1 MSGKRYPEEFKI
13 EAVKQVVDRGY
24 SVSSVATRLDITTHS
39 LYAWIKKYGP
49 DSSTNKEQSDAQAE
63 ILRLQKGLKRVTDE
77 RDILKKP
84 RGVLR
89 KAVRLRYAFI
99 RDNTHCWPVRLLCRV
114 LDVHPS
120 GFYAWLQQPH
130 SQREQANQ
138 MLTGQI
144 KQFWLESGCVYG
156 YRKIHLDLRD
166 TGQQCGVNRVWRLMK
181 RAGIKAQVGYRSP
194 RARKGE
200 DSIVAPDRLQRQFNP
215 DAPDE
220 RWVTDI
226 TYIRTH
232 EGWLYLAVV
241 VDLFS
246 RKVIGWSMQPRMT
259 KEIVLNALLMALW
272 RRNPQKAV
280 LVHSDQGSQ
289 YTSYEWQ
296 SFLKSHGL
304 EGSMSRRGNCH
315 DNAVAESFFQ
325 LLKRER
331 IKKKIYGTREE
342 ARSDIFDYIEMF
354 YNSKRRHGSSDK
366 MPPTEYENR
375 YYRRLE
381 SV

>member
-1 MSGKRYPEEFKI
+1 MSEENKYTFENEEYRKTYWHTCSHVLAQAVKRLWPEVKLAIGPSIDGGFYYDLDAPFAFTQENLAQI
-13 EAVKQVVDRGY
+13 EA
-24 SVSSVATRLDITTHS
+24 
-39 LYAWIKKYGP
+39 
-49 DSSTNKEQSDAQAE
+49 E
-63 ILRLQKGLKRVTDE
+63 
-77 RDILKKP
+77 
-84 RGVLR
+84 
-89 KAVRLRYAFI
+89 
-99 RDNTHCWPVRLLCRV
+99 
-114 LDVHPS
+114 
-120 GFYAWLQQPH
+120 
-130 SQREQANQ
+130 
-138 MLTGQI
+138 M
-144 KQFWLESGCVYG
+144 
-156 YRKIHLDLRD
+156 RKICKEKLKLERFELPREEAIKFMEEKGEPYKVELIQDLPEDAPISFYKQGEFTDLCAGPHLDLRD
-166 TGQQCGVNRVWRLMK
+166 SGQQCGVNRVWRLMN

-194 RARKGE
+194 RAHKGE
-200 DSIVAPDRLQRQFNP
+200 ISIVSPNRLQRQFNP

-246 RKVIGWSMQPRMT
+246 RKIIGWSMQSRMT
-259 KEIVLNALLMALW
+259 KDIVLNALLMAIW
-272 RRNPQKAV
+272 RRNPLKQV

-289 YTSYEWQ
+289 YTSHEWQ

-354 YNSKRRHGSSDK
+354 YNSKRRHGSSNQ
-366 MPPTEYENR
+366 MSPTEYENQ
-375 YYRRLE
+375 YYQRLG